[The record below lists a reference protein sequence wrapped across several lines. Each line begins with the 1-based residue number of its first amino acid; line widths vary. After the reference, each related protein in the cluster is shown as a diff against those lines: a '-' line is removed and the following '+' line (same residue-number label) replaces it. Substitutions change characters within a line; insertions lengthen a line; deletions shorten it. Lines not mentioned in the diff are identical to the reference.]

1 MKREWTV
8 PILVLVIMVLFVIT
22 ATVNI
27 LLQAQ
32 INDLQEAIQILD
44 LKDATMTSYMR
55 DQNTINMKLVERVKA
70 LEAANAVSG
79 VQ

>member
-55 DQNTINMKLVERVKA
+55 DQNTINMKLVERIKA